1 MIDPV
6 VVVAGEALVDLALQR
21 DGALAALV
29 GGGPFNAARAVARLG
44 QSTVFIGRV
53 SNDRLGRQIAE
64 ALAAD
69 RVVLDQRLRTERPTS
84 LAMAELDADGAASYR
99 FYVGGTSAEQ
109 LEPSLALEVLPQSVA
124 GLYVG
129 GLGLVL
135 KPLADAVEALAD
147 RLAGTALV
155 MVDPNVRPAMIVD
168 MPAYAARLQRIV
180 HRADVVKV
188 SEDDLLVLS
197 PGVPA
202 QEAARALLAQGP
214 RLVLLTLGAEGAIAF
229 GAFGARSVTAPK
241 VEVVDTIGAGD
252 TFSGAWL
259 ARWLQ
264 LERPLDDAEAVSEA
278 TTFACRA
285 AALSCTRRGASPPTL
300 AQLS

>member
-1 MIDPV
+1 MTDGV
-6 VVVAGEALVDLALQR
+6 VVVVGEALADLVPVG

-29 GGGPFNAARAVARLG
+29 GGGPFNAARAAARLA
-44 QSTVFIGRV
+44 QATAFIGRV

-64 ALAAD
+64 ALASDHVA
-69 RVVLDQRLRTERPTS
+69 LDPRLRTERPTS
-84 LAMAELDADGAASYR
+84 LAMAEVDADGAASYR
-99 FYVGGTSAEQ
+99 FYFGGTSAEQ

-124 GLYVG
+124 SLYVG

-135 KPLADAVEALAD
+135 KPLADAVEALVD

-155 MVDPNVRPAMIVD
+155 MADPNVRPTMIVD
-168 MPAYAARLQRIV
+168 MPAYAARLQRIMR
-180 HRADVVKV
+180 RADVVKV
-188 SEDDLLVLS
+188 SEDDLLMLS

-214 RLVLLTLGAEGAIAF
+214 RLVLLTLGAQGAIAF
-229 GAFGARSVTAPK
+229 GAFGARSVPAPK
-241 VEVVDTIGAGD
+241 VEVADTIGAGD

-264 LERPLDDAEAVSEA
+264 LGRPLDDAEAVSEA
-278 TTFACRA
+278 TAFACRA
-285 AALSCTRRGASPPTL
+285 AALSCTWRGASPPTL